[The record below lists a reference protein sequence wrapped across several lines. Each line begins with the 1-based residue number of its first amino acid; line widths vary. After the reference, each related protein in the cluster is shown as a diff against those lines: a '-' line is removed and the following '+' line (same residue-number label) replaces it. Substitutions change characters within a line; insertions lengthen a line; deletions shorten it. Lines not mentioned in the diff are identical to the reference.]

1 MKSELLDDL
10 PIELNLPYEFQV
22 NKEQWETKLEELSKK
37 SAIGTLI
44 IIILG
49 LLLNFLIGGGILTIA
64 LIAVLLL
71 FSVSRLKE
79 KKELALISENSYVLS
94 QERISVSNP
103 TKEIKIIERKNL
115 IRVQKHNWGLELHSK
130 SDKQKVS
137 LRIPHAVPRYND
149 VVKYFKNLGLLEL

>member
-10 PIELNLPYEFQV
+10 PIELKLPYAFQV
-22 NKEQWETKLEELSKK
+22 NKEQWEAKLEELSKK

-103 TKEIKIIERKNL
+103 SKDIQKIELKNL
-115 IRVQKHNWGLELHSK
+115 TRVQKYSWGLELISK
-130 SDKQKVS
+130 VDKQKVS
-137 LRIPHAVPRYND
+137 FRIPLNVPKYNELT
-149 VVKYFKNLGLLEL
+149 KYFQNLGLLEM

>member
-10 PIELNLPYEFQV
+10 PIELKLPYAFQV
-22 NKEQWETKLEELSKK
+22 NKEQWEAKLEELSKK

-115 IRVQKHNWGLELHSK
+115 VRVQKHNWGLELHSK
-130 SDKQKVS
+130 SDNQKVS
-137 LRIPHAVPRYND
+137 LRIPHAVPRYNE
-149 VVKYFKNLGLLEL
+149 VVKHFKNLGLLEL

>member
-22 NKEQWETKLEELSKK
+22 NKEQWEAKLEELSKK

-137 LRIPHAVPRYND
+137 LRIPLTVPKYNELT
-149 VVKYFKNLGLLEL
+149 KYFQNLGLLEM

>member
-1 MKSELLDDL
+1 M
-10 PIELNLPYEFQV
+10 
-22 NKEQWETKLEELSKK
+22 
-37 SAIGTLI
+37 I

-130 SDKQKVS
+130 SDNQKDS
-137 LRIPHAVPRYND
+137 LRIPHAVPRYNE
-149 VVKYFKNLGLLEL
+149 VVKHFKNLGLLEL